1 LHSYQLELHTQ
12 LTKITEQAQDVLR
25 HIATFGNNSS
35 QNQGGL
41 EAKNEEGN
49 KTTED
54 DKGEISF
61 GEELKEIF
69 ESNSE
74 TGDGERKLGSE
85 QDVFDIQASEVNV
98 HLSEEK
104 QLEYKRIL
112 ENIVQDVQ
120 SSLGR
125 FS

>member
-1 LHSYQLELHTQ
+1 MHSYQLELHTQ
-12 LTKITEQAQDVLR
+12 LTRITEQAHDILR

-35 QNQGGL
+35 QSQGGV
-41 EAKNEEGN
+41 EAENEEQN
-49 KTTED
+49 KATED

-74 TGDGERKLGSE
+74 TGDGKRKLSSE
-85 QDVFDIQASEVNV
+85 QDVFDIQASGVNV
-98 HLSEEK
+98 DLSEEK

>member
-1 LHSYQLELHTQ
+1 
-12 LTKITEQAQDVLR
+12 V
-25 HIATFGNNSS
+25 
-35 QNQGGL
+35 
-41 EAKNEEGN
+41 EAENEEQN

-74 TGDGERKLGSE
+74 TGDGERKLSSE
-85 QDVFDIQASEVNV
+85 QDVFDIQASGVNV